1 MRSRKPEDLAG
12 HCPRCLLRETA
23 CLCGCIPRVE
33 TRTRVLI
40 VRHTKERLRTSNT
53 ARVAALALARAQML
67 DIEAASDPIDPA
79 PFREPGTWLLYPGH
93 ERAERP
99 YPAPR
104 KLVVLDGS
112 WRQTRRMFLH
122 MPALRGLPVLSLPPP
137 AIAPA
142 RLREQQ
148 RPEGHS
154 TLEAIAAAI
163 RFIEGEEAARPL
175 EGLREEFVRRVLEVR
190 GRRHG

>member
-1 MRSRKPEDLAG
+1 MRSRTPDDLAG
-12 HCPRCLLRETA
+12 HCPRCLLREAA
-23 CLCGCIPRVE
+23 CLCDCIPRVE
-33 TRTRVLI
+33 TRTQVLI

-53 ARVAALALARAQML
+53 ARVAALALVRAQLL

-79 PFREPGTWLLYPGH
+79 PFREPGTWLLYPGQ
-93 ERAERP
+93 ERAGRP
-99 YPAPR
+99 EPAPR

-112 WRQTRRMFLH
+112 WRQTRRMYLH

-137 AIAPA
+137 EIAPA

-163 RFIEGEEAARPL
+163 RFIEGEAAARPL
-175 EGLREEFVRRVLEVR
+175 EQLHEEIVRRVLKVR